1 MKYARI
7 TFETAGGKR
16 IDIVKD
22 STSAVS
28 GSYIFYQDLER
39 IIERVNELGVKLIGS
54 KTLSV
59 LKTENLLHSRTDL

>member
-7 TFETAGGKR
+7 TFEAAGGKR